1 MTDST
6 ATGGTKQSAPDRE
19 AVSVDV
25 EGEPALLWSGPAVAP
40 MAVAAVSCLYG
51 PLAMIEH
58 PGLASL
64 RMEPNFP
71 EDRMDRRG
79 SPGDSRPQGGS

>member
-1 MTDST
+1 V
-6 ATGGTKQSAPDRE
+6 K
-19 AVSVDV
+19 VDM
-25 EGEPALLWSGPAVAP
+25 EGEPALIWSGPAVAP

-64 RMEPNFP
+64 RVEPNLP
-71 EDRMDRRG
+71 EEGIDRRD
-79 SPGDSRPQGGS
+79 SPGKSRQGSS

>member
-1 MTDST
+1 
-6 ATGGTKQSAPDRE
+6 
-19 AVSVDV
+19 V
-25 EGEPALLWSGPAVAP
+25 LIWSGPAVVP

-64 RMEPNFP
+64 RVRPNWSA
-71 EDRMDRRG
+71 EATDRPDK
-79 SPGDSRPQGGS
+79 S